1 MKQFTI
7 NNYTAEA
14 WTENTRNGFRHCAK
28 LYNKAGELVATAKI
42 NYYNR
47 TWEAFEYESVLH
59 KLIDSSDIKDKDEA
73 IKQLNNRDDNKAL
86 NLALAFGNIIAD
98 NDNDRNE
105 WRVRM
110 LKAQFGDGLSLPD
123 DWDELD
129 EATKTKRLNK
139 IEQLL
144 KEVK

>member
-28 LYNKAGELVATAKI
+28 LYNKAGELLATAKKD
-42 NYYNR
+42 YYNR

-59 KLIDSSDIKDKDEA
+59 ELIDISELPNKKDAKA
-73 IKQLNNRDDNKAL
+73 QLKNGDDNKAL
-86 NLALAFGNIIAD
+86 NLALAFGNIIAE

-144 KEVK
+144 KEV

>member
-14 WTENTRNGFRHCAK
+14 WTENTRNGFRHRAE

-59 KLIDSSDIKDKDEA
+59 KLIDISELPNKQEA
-73 IKQLNNRDDNKAL
+73 IKQLSNKDDNKAL
-86 NLALAFGNIIAD
+86 NLALAFGNLISES
-98 NDNDRNE
+98 DNDRNE

-144 KEVK
+144 KEV